1 VQDGGIELPM
11 LAVSPVAGSATS
23 SSRFWIVGSWPLFLG
38 SGLSKSSYRQG
49 SATPIFPRAT
59 SARCTLWSPGPC
71 GMCQNDLH
79 SAQTLVRGCVRGDG
93 RGAARDRRPVRVHP
107 ERAHRERALDTR
119 NVGRLRTLR
128 PRGDF
133 KLHHGALFQRPEA
146 GSLNGTEM
154 NEDIRPLLTRDEA
167 VAFVRIEPLDF
178 TLFLQVRTPFHLCCG
193 CASVRPR
200 RYTKKAA
207 LPAASVPVQ
216 NGSTRPANAPTTLPQ
231 RALSA

>member
-1 VQDGGIELPM
+1 MQDGGIELPM

-107 ERAHRERALDTR
+107 ERAHRER
-119 NVGRLRTLR
+119 V
-128 PRGDF
+128 
-133 KLHHGALFQRPEA
+133 
-146 GSLNGTEM
+146 
-154 NEDIRPLLTRDEA
+154 
-167 VAFVRIEPLDF
+167 
-178 TLFLQVRTPFHLCCG
+178 
-193 CASVRPR
+193 
-200 RYTKKAA
+200 AA
-207 LPAASVPVQ
+207 LCAGRSELKISATAFQEPSTCFFHTTTALPRSCRSFPSAS
-216 NGSTRPANAPTTLPQ
+216 
-231 RALSA
+231 